1 MKICVDTVVFIDV
14 LKDEYPQTQGKF
26 YKALEKGDSLIASV
40 ITVAELMPQ
49 FGGNRKSLLTFL
61 GDHRVKVMEVDVES
75 AFVASERWIKYLKKK
90 KIKHCP
96 SCHAPVPGRDQILAD
111 FLIGGFALT
120 HSDRILTRDRGIY
133 KTYFSDLKAV

>member
-1 MKICVDTVVFIDV
+1 MKICVDTVVFIDI
-14 LKDEYPQTQGKF
+14 LKDEYPQTQDEF
-26 YKALEKGDSLIASV
+26 YKALEEGDSLIASV

-49 FGGNRKSLLTFL
+49 FGGNRKALLTFL

-75 AFVASERWIKYLKKK
+75 AFVASERWIKYLKRK

-96 SCHAPVPGRDQILAD
+96 SCNAAVPGRDNILAD

-120 HSDRILTRDRGIY
+120 HCDRILTRDRSIY
-133 KTYFSDLKAV
+133 KTYFSDLRSV